1 MLMNSNMQRKL
12 YIIMAGGALVG
23 FIASFLQMLEV
34 LQLIKNQGATLYC
47 NINSVFSCSTVLTE
61 WQSSVFGFPNSILC
75 MVMFLTFLIA
85 ALAGM
90 FSKGLNKG
98 FRLTIQ
104 GLSMFTLCFGIWYL
118 WQSTFVIGA
127 LCIFCSAC
135 MLGLLFVCA
144 AWLRLNVDDLPL
156 KANSKKSLKN
166 GISKQYDI
174 LGWIL
179 FAIIGA
185 LAITLHFI

>member
-1 MLMNSNMQRKL
+1 MNNNMQRKL
-12 YIIMAGGALVG
+12 YIIMASGALVG
-23 FIASFLQMLEV
+23 FVASFLQMLEV

-47 NINSVFSCSTVLTE
+47 NINSIFSCSTVLSE

-75 MVMFLTFLIA
+75 MVMFLTFLIS

-98 FRLTIQ
+98 FRLTVQ
-104 GLSMFTLCFGIWYL
+104 GLSMFTLFFGIWYL

-135 MLGLLFVCA
+135 MFGLLFVCA
-144 AWLRLNVDDLPL
+144 TWLRLNADDLPL
-156 KANSKKSLKN
+156 SPNARKTLKN
-166 GISKQYDI
+166 CIKKQYDT

-179 FAIIGA
+179 FALASA
-185 LAITLHFI
+185 LAITLYFI